1 MKIKIPKIVKP
12 IDLGGYDEALAGQFV
27 QVWVNPPL
35 DVLQLHGR
43 ILDAGNA
50 TKESDLREWYA
61 AIWSEGAE
69 ESRWTGG
76 ELRELE
82 ERDPALMAWMIS
94 QTWKAREA
102 HIAGVKKG

>member
-12 IDLGGYDEALAGQFV
+12 IDLGGYADALAGQCL

-43 ILDAGNA
+43 ILDSTSE
-50 TKESDLREWYA
+50 TKDADLREWYA
-61 AIWSEGAE
+61 AVWSEGAE

-94 QTWKAREA
+94 QTWLARAA